1 MFCGKLFTSISFW
14 YILIFT
20 VNCGEDLAKPLLKY
34 LNVICEDE
42 IIGLDGRAQCLASA
56 LCVFNVLFSSNE
68 NIANMILKG
77 NVFLCFVFFFIFR
90 NKTHYGKESTVH
102 PICPSIIVNNIKPIT
117 KNFII
122 EIGL

>member
-1 MFCGKLFTSISFW
+1 MIRFGGKLVFRYLANLSQHFPICFW

-20 VNCGEDLAKPLLKY
+20 VDCGEDLAKPLLKY

-77 NVFLCFVFFFIFR
+77 NVFGVFYI
-90 NKTHYGKESTVH
+90 
-102 PICPSIIVNNIKPIT
+102 
-117 KNFII
+117 
-122 EIGL
+122 